1 MIDIFII
8 DVKANY
14 AKYEMIQDRLNSE
27 INTLKSEKENNSK
40 DVQHLQDTINKKND
54 SVYALEK
61 ANLDLRNENKMANAK
76 LQASI
81 NNIHYLKKQ
90 IQYFQSQSRLVKFFL
105 LILIL
110 KQQSTMVTLDSIF
123 LLLIYYMYNLDQQCT
138 QWNT

>member
-90 IQYFQSQSRLVKFFL
+90 IQYFQSQSRLVKFF
-105 LILIL
+105 
-110 KQQSTMVTLDSIF
+110 
-123 LLLIYYMYNLDQQCT
+123 Y
-138 QWNT
+138 